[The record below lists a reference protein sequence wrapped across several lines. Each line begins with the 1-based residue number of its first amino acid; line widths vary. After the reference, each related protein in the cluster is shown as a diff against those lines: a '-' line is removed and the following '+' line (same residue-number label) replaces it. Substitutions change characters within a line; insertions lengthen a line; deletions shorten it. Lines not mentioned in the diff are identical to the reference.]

1 MIKFADERDGNYQ
14 QVSEG
19 IGNLLAEATFAE
31 WYPSPP
37 ASSQSSSSSEEDG
50 SDPEDIQ
57 DNETDIDTDMPRKL
71 GHQVSSDSTNQEET
85 PGRKGLHWS
94 FSWRSTTSIPQDD
107 ASPTHDERRPSL
119 WRSTTSVPRD
129 DASPTQGERRAVSE
143 PGNNSLLSLRR
154 FNTVFILDDSGS
166 MGNRTETEP
175 IGRSMTRWK
184 RLIDC
189 MREICDAAVQ
199 SSDDG
204 INIHFLINRHKDRM
218 NVRSAHRVWEI
229 LAGIKIKPSGPS
241 PLDDVLWMALHDY
254 LEKCRNYVQKKQA
267 AGTFL
272 KSSIEAPKPLSVIVI
287 TDGDSDEHEKVE
299 ATLVRTARVLPRL
312 KIPEFQIGV
321 QLVQVGDDERV
332 TRWLKLLDDKIRV
345 LYGIRDVSI

>member
-1 MIKFADERDGNYQ
+1 
-14 QVSEG
+14 
-19 IGNLLAEATFAE
+19 
-31 WYPSPP
+31 
-37 ASSQSSSSSEEDG
+37 
-50 SDPEDIQ
+50 
-57 DNETDIDTDMPRKL
+57 
-71 GHQVSSDSTNQEET
+71 
-85 PGRKGLHWS
+85 
-94 FSWRSTTSIPQDD
+94 
-107 ASPTHDERRPSL
+107 
-119 WRSTTSVPRD
+119 
-129 DASPTQGERRAVSE
+129 
-143 PGNNSLLSLRR
+143 
-154 FNTVFILDDSGS
+154 
-166 MGNRTETEP
+166 
-175 IGRSMTRWK
+175 
-184 RLIDC
+184 
-189 MREICDAAVQ
+189 
-199 SSDDG
+199 
-204 INIHFLINRHKDRM
+204 
-218 NVRSAHRVWEI
+218 VWEI